1 MKRLVNLLQWIM
13 KGKGGVAATLQTLLF
28 QVLII
33 IINILTGM
41 ITARALASVGRG
53 EQNAIGLWCQFL
65 GSIFAL
71 GLGPALLF
79 NLKQSNQSLRKAL
92 DPEPDEADTDE
103 GLERKHNRRHQ
114 SDSSD
119 KQSLGQGASLQ
130 NNPAQAEQASANQE
144 EESNLYAASLAM
156 GVVQSIGAVVVGIVL
171 MPSLLSQYSSEVILY
186 AQWFMLTAPMN
197 LLSLVI
203 LNAYKARG
211 MFSVVNQTNY
221 LAPLL
226 TLGLLGILAFTHEM
240 TPLSAA
246 LAYRIPFIAIF
257 LWKFVDLW
265 KYYQPRFQQMANSVR
280 QLFSYSYRS
289 AGINILTQFAD
300 RIDQVLVVKF
310 LPPGPMGLYIVALGL
325 SRMLNT
331 VQNSIVVVLFPV
343 AAARPQEEVVALAG
357 RAARIST
364 LLTLVAAIPL
374 IAFGPWVL
382 GFLYGQEFV
391 DAAPVCRLLSLEIVL
406 KGATLVLAQTF
417 MALGRPGVV
426 TLLQGVGLGLSFP
439 LMIWLIPQFGLLG
452 TGMALLC
459 STSLRLIFIML
470 CYPMIL
476 KAPLPNL
483 IPSWQDFQ
491 YLRQAIAHRRGQ
503 RA

>member
-13 KGKGGVAATLQTLLF
+13 KGKGGVAATLQTFLF
-28 QVLII
+28 QVLVI

-41 ITARALASVGRG
+41 ITARALAPVGRG

-79 NLKQSNQSLRKAL
+79 NLKHSNPLLRKNSNPGTDKDV
-92 DPEPDEADTDE
+92 DPGKNNPPHRTTTPDA
-103 GLERKHNRRHQ
+103 
-114 SDSSD
+114 
-119 KQSLGQGASLQ
+119 QSLGEDASPQ
-130 NNPAQAEQASANQE
+130 NAPSPAEQESANREQ
-144 EESNLYAASLAM
+144 ESNLYAASLAM

-171 MPSLLSQYSSEVILY
+171 MPSLLSQYSADVILY
-186 AQWFMLTAPMN
+186 AQWFMVTAPMN

-226 TLGLLGILAFTHEM
+226 TLVLLGILAVTHEM

-246 LAYRIPFIAIF
+246 LAYRIPFISIF

-289 AGINILTQFAD
+289 AGINILSQFAD

-382 GFLYGQEFV
+382 RGLYGQEFV

-476 KAPLPNL
+476 KASLPNL

-491 YLRQAIAHRRGQ
+491 YLWQAIAHRRRQ